1 MLPALLGTLGSAY
14 IGYRGAR
21 KQNIASAQQ
30 AERMMEHQ
38 TGATEKQMAFQER
51 MSNTQYQRTME
62 DMRKAGL
69 NPILAGKLGGAST
82 PGGSTYQP
90 QNVAAN
96 ALSNMQLKA
105 QTDKTNQETR
115 LLKQEADR
123 NQRTGASPNPPP
135 ITRTIFDGIRDFFN
149 KDREM
154 PANVKSLIK
163 DLNEIQKF
171 QNDIQKSK
179 NGNSKILRI
188 PIKKTFKK

>member
-1 MLPALLGTLGSAY
+1 MSLLAAGASLVG
-14 IGYRGAR
+14 GYF
-21 KQNIASAQQ
+21 QNQAAKKAAS
-30 AERMMEHQ
+30 R
-38 TGATEKQMAFQER
+38 QMAFQER